1 MSGGKIIVSFNPRK
15 GCELQHHEFDSDKIY
30 KRRATQM
37 FLIWLAIAII
47 IGIGEN
53 IHDTYHAY
61 KHPYKTPDCF
71 KKKQ

>member
-1 MSGGKIIVSFNPRK
+1 
-15 GCELQHHEFDSDKIY
+15 
-30 KRRATQM
+30 M